1 MTRLDA
7 LLGGLARERST
18 GALRLGRNGTI
29 FLHDGR
35 VTYMECA
42 QTPGVERLLT
52 ARGRMTEAALRGL
65 QADGGCARL
74 LEEGALTPGELQ
86 FAVLGAV
93 LDAAFFL
100 LPISGTRPKFRPGER
115 HWLGGQWFFDVAG
128 LVRECARRRA
138 HLADIWPS
146 AEVDTLPVRPVPW
159 LPGHGVTLTRV
170 QWEVIVGADQ
180 KATPLE
186 LSKQLGRS
194 GYAVLLAVRRLA
206 AAGLLTPPDPSHTT
220 SPTPN
225 RTAAADKR
233 PRHAEPADAD
243 DAAEPDEVADGGEA
257 PGAGLPKRARH
268 PYERPPHDPG
278 AVAQPLGPPV
288 TGDPTDLA
296 LLMRLKKALEELA

>member
-7 LLGGLARERST
+7 LLAGLAHERST

-74 LEEGALTPGELQ
+74 LEEGPLTPGELQ

-115 HWLGGQWFFDVAG
+115 HWLGGQWFFEVAG

-138 HLADIWPS
+138 HLADVWPS

-170 QWEVIVGADQ
+170 QWEVIVGADH

-186 LSKQLGRS
+186 LAKQLGRS

-206 AAGLLTPPDPSHTT
+206 AAGLLTPPDPGHTA
-220 SPTPN
+220 P
-225 RTAAADKR
+225 ADKK
-233 PRHAEPADAD
+233 PKH
-243 DAAEPDEVADGGEA
+243 AEPDEVADSGEA
-257 PGAGLPKRARH
+257 SGAWLPKRARH

>member
-7 LLGGLARERST
+7 LLAGLAHERST

-42 QTPGVERLLT
+42 QTPGVERMLT
-52 ARGRMTEAALRGL
+52 VRGRMTEAALRGL

-74 LEEGALTPGELQ
+74 LEEGPLTPGELQ
-86 FAVLGAV
+86 FAVLGVV

-100 LPISGTRPKFRPGER
+100 LPISGARPKFRPGER

-138 HLADIWPS
+138 HLAEIWPY
-146 AEVDTLPVRPVPW
+146 ADVDTLPVRPVAW
-159 LPGHGVTLTRV
+159 LPGQAVTLSRV
-170 QWEVIVGADQ
+170 QWEVIVGADH

-186 LSKQLGRS
+186 LARQLGRS

-206 AAGLLTPPDPSHTT
+206 AAGLLVPPDPVPVAPPEAARAT
-220 SPTPN
+220 SPGPARAALPGSA
-225 RTAAADKR
+225 RTAPGDKR
-233 PRHAEPADAD
+233 QK
-243 DAAEPDEVADGGEA
+243 AAGPSEE
-257 PGAGLPKRARH
+257 GAGLPKRARH
-268 PYERPPHDPG
+268 PYGAPPHDPG
-278 AVAQPLGPPV
+278 AVAQPIGPPT